1 MEPTLDAALGELFA
15 TSAGPAQAA
24 APAAQNALQPALEQ
38 ARKMLDEAEKAM
50 QQGDW
55 TKFGSAMQGLERQL
69 GGPRA
74 H

>member
-1 MEPTLDAALGELFA
+1 
-15 TSAGPAQAA
+15 
-24 APAAQNALQPALEQ
+24 
-38 ARKMLDEAEKAM
+38 MLDEAKKAM